1 MTVNRRTHL
10 FALALVLAGCATPGL
25 RLLPVATGE
34 AVVRE
39 RLAVTPAAPW
49 NQVEG
54 ASKGKLAVWTK
65 DGLPLDQLTFYVGIA
80 DGEPLVPPPTDA
92 KTALPPFRA
101 KMTASELVDLL
112 QVHWTQNGANFKLE
126 RVERKPFAGQP
137 GFRLEYSYLQADSEV
152 RRRGVAWGAVVGT
165 ELFIIDWMA
174 PRLAFFDRY
183 AAEVEALAGTAR
195 LVR

>member
-1 MTVNRRTHL
+1 MNVKRRIHL

-25 RLLPVATGE
+25 RLEPVPTGE

-39 RLAVTPAAPW
+39 RLAVTPAVPW
-49 NQVEG
+49 NRVEV

-80 DGEPLVPPPTDA
+80 DGEPLVPPADE

-101 KMTASELVDLL
+101 KMTPSELVDLL

-137 GFRLEYSYLQADSEV
+137 GFRLEYSYVQADSEV
-152 RRRGVAWGAVVGT
+152 RRRGIAWGAVVGS